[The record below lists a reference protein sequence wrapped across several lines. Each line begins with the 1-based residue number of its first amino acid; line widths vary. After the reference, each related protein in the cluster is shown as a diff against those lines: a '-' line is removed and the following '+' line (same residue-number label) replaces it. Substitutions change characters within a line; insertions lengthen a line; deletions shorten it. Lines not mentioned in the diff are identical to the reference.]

1 MHTSLTNYSYL
12 KKNYLIEIINCLL
25 YSELVRCIYDQL
37 MNGEEHEHDA
47 QQMAFSM
54 QDQVDECWPLLKSH
68 QKYKNIKKTK
78 AQMC

>member
-54 QDQVDECWPLLKSH
+54 ARPSWWVLATIEIAPKV
-68 QKYKNIKKTK
+68 
-78 AQMC
+78 